1 MNELYKDKDPCRS
14 GEKLLSIEVTTHCNI
29 QCLHCY
35 VNHQINER
43 SCLSLDVVKDI
54 IKEGYDTGY
63 CRLHFT
69 GGEPLLWKNLFE
81 ALDYAFCIGYKTVL
95 INTNGIL
102 LSKEI
107 CGRLAH
113 YNSVMIT
120 VSLDGPEDLH
130 NRIRGEGSYN
140 HTMQGIE
147 NAVNALI
154 GTVIFTTAYKRLL
167 PKLPNFAKDLYQR
180 FPTIKYL
187 SLIPLKKTSDNG
199 FALSEELLEPD
210 DFIRFIRIV
219 PFLNLLGFKI
229 DILNDPLA
237 NVASK
242 LLENPVIQWSHPI
255 NRESSLIIMANG
267 FISPSH
273 FSGTF
278 FSKYESGMIKK
289 VLASNEYRKAV
300 SQNDTICPY
309 CGYNQ
314 ICKEND
320 MFQPSESNSKLHQNN
335 FFCKR
340 VLNTI
345 MMEN

>member
-1 MNELYKDKDPCRS
+1 MNELHKEKDPFRAS
-14 GEKLLSIEVTTHCNI
+14 EKLLSIEVTTHCNI

-63 CRLHFT
+63 RRLHFT
-69 GGEPLLWKNLFE
+69 GGEPLLWKELFE
-81 ALDYAFCIGYKTVL
+81 ALDYAFSLRYKTVL

-107 CGRLAH
+107 CGKLAN
-113 YNSVMIT
+113 YNGVMIT

-130 NRIRGEGSYN
+130 NRIRGEGSYRR
-140 HTMQGIE
+140 TMQGIE

-154 GTVIFTTAYKRLL
+154 NTVIFTTAYKRLL
-167 PKLPNFAKDLYQR
+167 PELPNFAKDLYRR

-199 FALSEELLEPD
+199 FALSEELLNPE
-210 DFIRFIRIV
+210 DFIRLIRIV
-219 PFLNLLGFKI
+219 PFLNLLGLKI

-255 NRESSLIIMANG
+255 KRESSVIIMVDG
-267 FISPSH
+267 IISPSH

-278 FSKYESGMIKK
+278 FNKYKPGMIQK
-289 VLASNEYRKAV
+289 VLASNEYRKEV
-300 SQNDTICPY
+300 SQNDTTCPN

-314 ICKEND
+314 ICKENE
-320 MFQPSESNSKLHQNN
+320 MLQPSESNDKLNQNG
-335 FFCKR
+335 FFCKS